1 MQKLTTISAVTVVLI
16 GLAGASA
23 SIAQD
28 QAAPAPDTEAPAA
41 APNDNTMPGGDMGGM
56 MGMMTQMNEMMEAC
70 TKMMQART
78 PDDEQKP
85 GDSG

>member
-1 MQKLTTISAVTVVLI
+1 MQKLTTISAATVVLF

-28 QAAPAPDTEAPAA
+28 QSAPAPETEAPAA
-41 APNDNTMPGGDMGGM
+41 APNGTMMQGGDMGGM

-78 PDDEQKP
+78 PEDDETP
-85 GDSG
+85 GNSG